1 MCLFTVNTTMTH
13 SLLLSTLGLERV
25 TDWLQRHDL
34 SMRIFDVYND
44 CYAVV
49 FNCSERDAVYLSL
62 LAH

>member
-1 MCLFTVNTTMTH
+1 MTH

-25 TDWLQRHDL
+25 TDWLTQHGL
-34 SMRIFDVYND
+34 SVRIFDVSND

>member
-1 MCLFTVNTTMTH
+1 MTH

-25 TDWLQRHDL
+25 TDWLTQHGL
-34 SMRIFDVYND
+34 AVRIFDVSND